1 MLSVPLM
8 RWLCAGAVLLVIG
21 HVLTFVAED
30 QLGIARTLNFPR
42 QFDLNGEGNLA
53 AWYYSFLLLCCA
65 ALTLVLT
72 LAARVKGVRLA
83 GRWGALAALFLL
95 MAVDETAQLHDM
107 ATGPLRNGLAL
118 DFGLLYFAWLIPALL
133 VLGICFV
140 YFAPLARSLP
150 ADIRTRFVAAVALY
164 VGGAVG
170 GEMLGGFTVAG
181 GRTSPG
187 YLATITLEESLE
199 LAGSLMLISAL
210 IALVRR
216 VQPSIDVQV
225 HGSGVSATLVLGPPT
240 PAGSLPDQPVA

>member
-1 MLSVPLM
+1 MLSIPLM
-8 RWLCAGAVLLVIG
+8 RWLCAGAVMLVVG

-53 AWYYSFLLLCCA
+53 AWFYSFLLLCCA

-83 GRWGALAALFLL
+83 GRWEALAVLFLL

-107 ATGPLRNGLAL
+107 ATGPLRNGLGL
-118 DFGLLYFAWLIPALL
+118 DFGVLYFAWLVPALL
-133 VLGICFV
+133 ALGVCFV

-150 ADIRTRFVAAVALY
+150 ADIRTRFVGAVALY
-164 VGGAVG
+164 VGGAAG
-170 GEMLGGFTVAG
+170 GEMLGGFTVAA

-187 YLATITLEESLE
+187 YLATITLEESLD
-199 LAGSLMLISAL
+199 LAGAL
-210 IALVRR
+210 LFLSTLTALVRR
-216 VQPSIDVQV
+216 VQPSIGVQV
-225 HGSGVSATLVLGPPT
+225 HGSGVSATLLLGPPT
-240 PAGSLPDQPVA
+240 QAGKLPDLPAS